1 METTIEK
8 RSAILWRVL
17 ATASFIGMIVVN
29 ALANALPIN
38 GLTTGDVSD
47 LYPNLFTPAGIT
59 FSIWSVIYL
68 LLAGF
73 IIQSWRQLDA
83 DNITRLLPA
92 FVVTC
97 ALNVS
102 WIVVWHNLLSAV
114 SVIIMLM
121 LLVTLVV
128 LFLRIQ
134 REIPRTKLNIL
145 FISAPFSVYL
155 AWICVAT
162 IANISA
168 WLTSL
173 PAVSLSSTP
182 QMWTVIMMVVAAVIA
197 IWIFLRYQ
205 SPEFTAVVFWAL
217 LGIFLRWRG
226 SEYNFVQTGSIIL
239 MVVLLATTIVVLA
252 RRRPARN

>member
-1 METTIEK
+1 METRIEK
-8 RSAILWRVL
+8 KSALLWRIL
-17 ATASFIGMIVVN
+17 ATTSFVAVIVVN

-73 IIQSWRQLDA
+73 VIQCWRHVEA

-97 ALNVS
+97 ALNVA
-102 WIVVWHNLLSAV
+102 WIVVWHHLLPAV
-114 SVIIMLM
+114 SVVIMLM
-121 LLVTLVV
+121 LLLTLVV

-134 REIPRTKLNIL
+134 RQIPKTKLNIL
-145 FISAPFSVYL
+145 FISVPFSVYL

-173 PAVSLSSTP
+173 PAVGLSSTP
-182 QMWTVIMMVVAAVIA
+182 QLWTVIMMVVAAVIA
-197 IWIFLRYQ
+197 TWIFLRYQ
-205 SPEFTAVVFWAL
+205 SPEFMAVVFWAF

-226 SEYNFVQTGSIIL
+226 SDYNLVQTGSIIL
-239 MVVLLATTIVVLA
+239 MVGLLAITVVVLA
-252 RRRPARN
+252 RRPVRN